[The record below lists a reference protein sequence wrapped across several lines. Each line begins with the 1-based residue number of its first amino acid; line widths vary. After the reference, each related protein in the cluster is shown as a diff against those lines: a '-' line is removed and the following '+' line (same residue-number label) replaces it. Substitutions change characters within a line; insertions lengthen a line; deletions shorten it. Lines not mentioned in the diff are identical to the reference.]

1 MQPVAVAAS
10 NTFDPLVQV
19 NGAARAVSVSE
30 GAVGVEHRSSHRSDR
45 WSVCAFVG
53 SNRSLATPEIGG
65 GEVVALRAKGVRF
78 EEYDNRRVPNCE
90 WDRDE
95 RNCDDRVWFRDTKG
109 NLAAIVQPVTRWA
122 TQTDLSVVRAHPPRD
137 ASWRSRF
144 SVRAG

>member
-1 MQPVAVAAS
+1 MMLNRSMRVIDDAKRVVYVPRRALGGTTVVA
-10 NTFDPLVQV
+10 
-19 NGAARAVSVSE
+19 GANL
-30 GAVGVEHRSSHRSDR
+30 
-45 WSVCAFVG
+45 CAFVG

-65 GEVVALRAKGVRF
+65 GEIVALRAKGVRF

-95 RNCDDRVWFRDTKG
+95 RNCDDHVWFRDTKG